1 MFHNRTENVDMRGYV
16 QWIKGSIQFSSIQFN
31 SIQFNL
37 VQFNSAVGDEVN
49 SGLNTT
55 VNMLHY
61 YLLVQLVIMRAS
73 YLFLNWFTVFDSR
86 I

>member
-49 SGLNTT
+49 SRSSAT

-61 YLLVQLVIMRAS
+61 YVLVMRAS

>member
-16 QWIKGSIQFSSIQFN
+16 QWIKGSIQFN

-37 VQFNSAVGDEVN
+37 VQFNSAVGDEVD
-49 SGLNTT
+49 SRSSAT

-61 YLLVQLVIMRAS
+61 YELVMRAS

>member
-16 QWIKGSIQFSSIQFN
+16 QWIKGSIQFNSIQFN

-49 SGLNTT
+49 SRSSAT

-61 YLLVQLVIMRAS
+61 YVLVMRAS